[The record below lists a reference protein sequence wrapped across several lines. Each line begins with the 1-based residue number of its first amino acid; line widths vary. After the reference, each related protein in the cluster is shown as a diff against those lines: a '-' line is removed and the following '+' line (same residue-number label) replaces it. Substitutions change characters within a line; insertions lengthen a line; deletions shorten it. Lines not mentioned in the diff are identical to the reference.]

1 MATTLTI
8 GDFSKATFLSVKTL
22 RHYHRVGLLEPAEVD
37 ETTGY
42 RRYSTEQIPT
52 AQVIRRFRDLDM
64 PLDGIRAVIQAPD
77 QPTRGQL
84 IAAHLSR
91 LEQDLAETQR
101 AVAALRDLIEHPSPP
116 AAIDHRRVPATA
128 AAAVTTTVEVGDLLA
143 WYQGAIGEI
152 DATLSAQ
159 GIMPTAS
166 PGGIY
171 ANELFSEERGE
182 ATVFVPAAREV
193 RPVGR
198 VRHVLVPEAELA
210 VITHCGSHAESGP
223 FVWGAGDLRER
234 ACPGCG
240 EAPFGSTTPLAGA
253 RPAMSTHGELTSAG
267 RSSTPVIDVLSGVE
281 GHRASP
287 KAVRS
292 EVSRYFGS
300 LLVVRPGPRWGWSRP
315 PSPRPGS
322 RCGPTSPTRI

>member
-1 MATTLTI
+1 VATTLTI

-42 RRYSTEQIPT
+42 RRYSAEQIPT

-91 LEQDLAETQR
+91 LEQELAETQR

-116 AAIDHRRVPATA
+116 AAIDHRQVPATA
-128 AAAVTTTVEVGDLLA
+128 AAAVTTTVDVGDLLA
-143 WYQGAIGEI
+143 WYHGAIGEI

-159 GIMPTAS
+159 GIVPTAS

-171 ANELFSEERGE
+171 ANELFYEERGE

-198 VRHVLVPEAELA
+198 VRPVLVPEAELA
-210 VITHCGSHAESGP
+210 VITHCGSHADLDRSY
-223 FVWGAGDLRER
+223 GA
-234 ACPGCG
+234 
-240 EAPFGSTTPLAGA
+240 LATYVSEHA
-253 RPAMSTHGELTSAG
+253 LA
-267 RSSTPVIDVLSGVE
+267 VE
-281 GHRASP
+281 GP
-287 KAVRS
+287 VREYYPVGRRETS
-292 EVSRYFGS
+292 DEHAWRTDI
-300 LLVVRPGPRWGWSRP
+300 GWP
-315 PSPRPGS
+315 IFD
-322 RCGPTSPTRI
+322 TRH

>member
-101 AVAALRDLIEHPSPP
+101 AVAVLRDLIENPSPP
-116 AAIDHRRVPATA
+116 AAIDHRQVPATA
-128 AAAVTTTVEVGDLLA
+128 AAAVTTTVDVGIDWPGTTEPSVRSMPRSRRRASCQLPPPEE
-143 WYQGAIGEI
+143 YTPTNCSPKSGAKLRFSSPPPGRSG
-152 DATLSAQ
+152 LSA
-159 GIMPTAS
+159 AS
-166 PGGIY
+166 VTC
-171 ANELFSEERGE
+171 LCQR
-182 ATVFVPAAREV
+182 
-193 RPVGR
+193 
-198 VRHVLVPEAELA
+198 
-210 VITHCGSHAESGP
+210 
-223 FVWGAGDLRER
+223 
-234 ACPGCG
+234 
-240 EAPFGSTTPLAGA
+240 
-253 RPAMSTHGELTSAG
+253 
-267 RSSTPVIDVLSGVE
+267 RSWP
-281 GHRASP
+281 
-287 KAVRS
+287 
-292 EVSRYFGS
+292 
-300 LLVVRPGPRWGWSRP
+300 
-315 PSPRPGS
+315 
-322 RCGPTSPTRI
+322 